1 MYQESHKIELSKE
14 FPGNKCLWWN
24 YNQNGIASQII
35 YALLPMS
42 ASSDRGK
49 QVDFHSPVGGVH
61 HTSRF
66 CQQGEGNIQQETGDG
81 KLKLIVNQSEDGDHW
96 DLCILYKG
104 LTYLLWEKK
113 LEIAQS
119 NLIIV
124 LCFAEWLQAHW
135 PVSNSLVSVQP
146 LCTFEGCY
154 YAPRVACC
162 GFVGSI
168 WISAKSHSTQDG
180 GRNKREFISGLS

>member
-24 YNQNGIASQII
+24 YNPNGIASQII
-35 YALLPMS
+35 YALLAMS

-49 QVDFHSPVGGVH
+49 QVGFHSPVGGVH

-113 LEIAQS
+113 LKLHKVIWLLCYTLLSDYRHTDQY
-119 NLIIV
+119 LI
-124 LCFAEWLQAHW
+124 
-135 PVSNSLVSVQP
+135 P
-146 LCTFEGCY
+146 LSRSCRS
-154 YAPRVACC
+154 ALLRAVIMPR
-162 GFVGSI
+162 G
-168 WISAKSHSTQDG
+168 
-180 GRNKREFISGLS
+180 